1 MLPEVLVVAVGVA
14 IVLLALLC
22 GVMAVTA
29 FELVSAA
36 MSALHE
42 YQETL

>member
-1 MLPEVLVVAVGVA
+1 MLPEVLVVVVGVA
-14 IVLLALLC
+14 IVLVALLC
-22 GVMAVTA
+22 GVVAVTA